1 METQWT
7 TVTSNLVRLSI
18 QMGLFL
24 LVFAYYL
31 IFTEAP
37 IHPNIYLLL
46 TPVLIALIAALGYTA
61 GFAAFI
67 LALSVIVFNKIQRT
81 FMDTV

>member
-1 METQWT
+1 MFGKVYFPRLVVPLA

-24 LVFAYYL
+24 IVFAYYL
-31 IFTEAP
+31 IFTDAP
-37 IHPNIYLLL
+37 VHPNIYLLL
-46 TPVLIALIAALGYTA
+46 TPVLIALG
-61 GFAAFI
+61 
-67 LALSVIVFNKIQRT
+67 VIVFNKIQRT